1 MTSGV
6 PQGSIL
12 GPVLFSIYTND
23 LSSIPQKCST
33 QSYVDDTKLITSF
46 QLKDN
51 LDAITDLKDDLFKIG
66 EWCSNNLLLLNP
78 SKTKLMIFGS
88 RQMRAKLQFHSL
100 PFMGKDIMPS
110 DTAKDLGVILDSNLT
125 YDEHII
131 KTAFS
136 CMSCLGQINRV
147 KHVFDKRTLPTIIN
161 SLVFSKLVYF
171 SNVWANTSK
180 CNINKLQAVQNF
192 ACRIV
197 SGARK
202 YDHITPIRKELNWLP
217 VANQLY
223 YRSAIMAFKCMAGHA
238 PEYLS
243 SKFLKRAEVSGRS
256 TRNSQLLNIPLFKTA
271 SDQRT
276 FYYRIVNLWNS
287 LDYSFKLCDSVTV
300 FKNHPRTKLLK
311 EL

>member
-100 PFMGKDIMPS
+100 SFMGKDIMPS

-131 KTAFS
+131 KTASS

-147 KHVFDKRTLPTIIN
+147 KYVFDKRTLLTIIN
-161 SLVFSKLVYF
+161 SLVFSKLFYC

-180 CNINKLQAVQNF
+180 CNNNKLQAVQNF

-223 YRSAIMAFKCMAGHA
+223 YRSAIMAFKCMTGHT

-271 SDQRT
+271 SGQTT